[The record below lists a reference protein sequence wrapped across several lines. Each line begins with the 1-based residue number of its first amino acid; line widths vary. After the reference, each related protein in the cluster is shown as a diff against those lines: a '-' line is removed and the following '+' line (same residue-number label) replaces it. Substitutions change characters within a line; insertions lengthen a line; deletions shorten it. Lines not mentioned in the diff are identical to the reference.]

1 MIDDGILI
9 VGILILNISSG
20 VVSQI
25 AGLSTTLLRLI
36 LTLYV
41 PFFNTFYHTLNKF
54 VAIAAFVASFGILI
68 SYFNIGQYYTLI
80 LAVILIG
87 FLFRTKL

>member
-1 MIDDGILI
+1 MIDDCILI

-41 PFFNTFYHTLNKF
+41 PFFNNFYHTLYKY
-54 VAIAAFVASFGILI
+54 VAIAAFVASFGIII
-68 SYFNIGQYYTLI
+68 SYFNIAQYYTLI